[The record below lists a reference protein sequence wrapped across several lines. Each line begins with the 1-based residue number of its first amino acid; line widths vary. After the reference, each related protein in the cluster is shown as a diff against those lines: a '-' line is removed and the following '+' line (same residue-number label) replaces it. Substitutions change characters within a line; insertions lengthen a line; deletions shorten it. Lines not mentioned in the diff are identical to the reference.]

1 MSCFVFLSWKLKK
14 LIARYGIRT
23 FNSPSTF
30 IFFKMK
36 TVLAKEKTLNLGLNG
51 FFWIFFGME
60 FEKPLPYLK

>member
-36 TVLAKEKTLNLGLNG
+36 TVLAKEKTLNLVLNG